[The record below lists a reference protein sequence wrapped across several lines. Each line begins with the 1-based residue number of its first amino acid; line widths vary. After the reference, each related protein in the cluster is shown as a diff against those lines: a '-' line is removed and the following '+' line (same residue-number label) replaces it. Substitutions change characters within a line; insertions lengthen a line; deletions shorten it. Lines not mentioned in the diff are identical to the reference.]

1 MLDFLFS
8 FFADVMSFL
17 YDVWP
22 SYGGAI
28 ILFTLAV
35 MLVMAPITLRQTKSM
50 LAMSKLQP
58 EIKRLRT
65 KYGDDRERL
74 NQEMM
79 ALYQA
84 NGVNPL
90 GGCLPILLQMPVF
103 LVLFGLVRGLSRR
116 VSDIGLAVGDLAARA
131 GVEAS
136 EFPARF
142 FNPEYLDEGSKMRQD
157 LEADSEMD
165 WIGLDLSETP
175 SDAVGEG
182 LVHASPYLL
191 MVVAVGLTSWLQ
203 QKQIQGR
210 STNANVNPQQQA
222 IMKILPFMLP
232 VFSFTMPAA
241 LVVYFLV
248 SNTFRV
254 FQQMFITR
262 RFYGGHGEEPEIVKP
277 ESVAKSRRAAD
288 AEQTEKSEQ
297 RQRASS
303 SGVNHGSRRPVT
315 NPPKKKPKKAPPKAG
330 ASGSKKKPPPQK
342 GSKKPAARGQS
353 KRVTPKKDQDGDA
366 AAGRRRRDKKR

>member
-1 MLDFLFS
+1 MLDPLFS
-8 FFADVMSFL
+8 FFADLLSFL

-22 SYGGAI
+22 SYAGAI
-28 ILFTLAV
+28 ILFTLV
-35 MLVMAPITLRQTKSM
+35 IMIVMAPITLRQTKSM

-58 EIKRLRT
+58 EIKRLRD
-65 KYGDDRERL
+65 KYGSDRERL

-103 LVLFGLVRGLSRR
+103 LVLFRLVNGLSRR
-116 VSDIGLAVGDLAARA
+116 VSDLGLAVGDFAVRDGA
-131 GVEAS
+131 AS
-136 EFPARF
+136 EALPDRV
-142 FNPEYLDEGSKMRQD
+142 FNPEYLDAGSHMRTD
-157 LEADSEMD
+157 LEGHTEMKSLGID
-165 WIGLDLSETP
+165 ISQTPSAALSE
-175 SDAVGEG
+175 G
-182 LVHASPYLL
+182 LIHATPYLL
-191 MVVAVGLTSWLQ
+191 MVLAVGVTSWLQ

-262 RFYGGHGEEPEIVKP
+262 RFYGGKGEEAEVIRPEP
-277 ESVAKSRRAAD
+277 AAGKAAATD
-288 AEQTEKSEQ
+288 TKA
-297 RQRASS
+297 ASARS
-303 SGVNHGSRRPVT
+303 AGAGVNHGSRRPVL
-315 NPPKKKPKKAPPKAG
+315 NPPKKP
-330 ASGSKKKPPPQK
+330 KKKPVQNKSPA
-342 GSKKPAARGQS
+342 GGSASKKTPPGGRPVS
-353 KRVTPKKDQDGDA
+353 KRVTPKKNDQSDPGS
-366 AAGRRRRDKKR
+366 GRGRRDKKKR